1 MTTLSV
7 LGDSMTAQNP
17 KLKLELNPNRL
28 SGIIGSAVI
37 ASTEIV
43 NLHFRALAA
52 DLGSAEEASG
62 VVYKFNAPELNA
74 EQRRSMHE
82 NWILAKA
89 FQDLLRAVRHALEEA
104 YVMTVL
110 LTRTH
115 RIKSNATLSKFLKP
129 FQSKAA
135 GLKFPDL
142 LAAVNELLDPK
153 LEFSDSYK
161 SLQQARNCLEH
172 RDGIVSK
179 IETHAKAAFT
189 LKIPRIKIF
198 YLRNGEEIEI
208 AAGERVEPGDDREQV
223 EVLMR
228 FEVREKSVALGERLI
243 FTLAEFNEIAFAC
256 NFLGQQL
263 STRLPKPMVA

>member
-1 MTTLSV
+1 VTALSR
-7 LGDSMTAQNP
+7 LGDSMTGQNP

-28 SGIIGSAVI
+28 SAIIGSAVI

-52 DLGSAEEASG
+52 DLRPAEETSG
-62 VVYKFNAPELNA
+62 AVYKFNAPALNA

-89 FQDLLRAVRHALEEA
+89 FQDLLRAVRLALEEA

-110 LTRTH
+110 LTRAH
-115 RIKSNATLSKFLKP
+115 RVKSNATLSEFLKP

-142 LAAVNELLDPK
+142 IAAVNESLDPK
-153 LEFSDSYK
+153 LEFADSYK

-172 RDGIVSK
+172 RDAIVST
-179 IETHAKAAFT
+179 IETHGKDTFI

-198 YLRNGEEIEI
+198 YLRNGGEIELV
-208 AAGERVEPGDDREQV
+208 AGERVDAGDGREQV

-228 FEVREKSVALGERLI
+228 FEVREKFVALGERLI

-263 STRLPKPMVA
+263 SSRLPKPMVA

>member
-1 MTTLSV
+1 MARVSE
-7 LGDSMTAQNP
+7 DSSRENP

-28 SGIIGSAVI
+28 SEIIGSAVI
-37 ASTEIV
+37 GSTEIV
-43 NLHFRALAA
+43 NLHFRALDAN
-52 DLGSAEEASG
+52 LEPPEATSG
-62 VVYKFNAPELNA
+62 VVYKFNAPEMNV
-74 EQRRSMHE
+74 EQRRSLHE

-104 YVMTVL
+104 HVMSAL

-115 RIKSNATLSKFLKP
+115 RIRSNATLSEFLRP

-142 LAAVNELLDPK
+142 LAAVNALLDPK
-153 LEFSDSYK
+153 LEFADSYK

-172 RDGIVSK
+172 RDGIISR
-179 IETHAKAAFT
+179 IETHGEDAFT

-198 YLRNGEEIEI
+198 YLRKGEEIEI
-208 AAGERVEPGDDREQV
+208 AAGEKVDPGDDRAQV
-223 EVLMR
+223 EVLMK
-228 FEVREKSVALGERLI
+228 FEVQKKSVLLGERLV
-243 FTLAEFNEIAFAC
+243 FTLREFNEIAFAC

-263 STRLPKPMVA
+263 SSRLPRPTIA

>member
-1 MTTLSV
+1 M
-7 LGDSMTAQNP
+7 GQNP

-52 DLGSAEEASG
+52 NLASADEAPG
-62 VVYKFNAPELNA
+62 VVYKFNAPELKA

-115 RIKSNATLSKFLKP
+115 RIKSNATLSEFLKP

-153 LEFSDSYK
+153 LEFADPYK

-179 IETHAKAAFT
+179 VETHANAAFT
-189 LKIPRIKIF
+189 LKIPRIKVF
-198 YLRNGEEIEI
+198 YLRSGEEIEI
-208 AAGERVEPGDDREQV
+208 VAGERVEPGDDRDQV
-223 EVLMR
+223 ELLMR
-228 FEVREKSVALGERLI
+228 FEVREKIVALGERLI

-263 STRLPKPMVA
+263 SSRLPKPKAA